1 MKSIKFLLSALVVSA
16 MFASCAK
23 DEMTVA
29 PENQIS
35 GAELL
40 GTNISVNFG
49 NGADTKITAEGA
61 WQETDKLGLGWLTT
75 NLQDELDANHM
86 FELGSNGIMTT
97 KGNVYKG
104 WHFGYYPF
112 SYMEQPGEKLQFVL
126 NPQQTEKGSKVERY
140 NSALYLTAREFLT
153 KKEHLDGNNQLIGV
167 TFDLFPVLK
176 TILVNV
182 TPDAKFTDNS
192 VLGDLNITS
201 VKIDVG
207 ANYGA
212 FPTGKVTIIPS
223 KLAQIQYDV
232 DEDTEEKVYNKT
244 KTQKEFY
251 KNLAE
256 VVTHDGWH
264 SEIASSTKSEDL
276 DLSGTQTLRIHTLPT
291 TITLVPDN
299 IKFIIKAENG
309 TFTVKYKNPKDLK
322 TGEKLTDVEKVN
334 NTAIEELVKAYAK
347 DGALSAYNFNEAGLY
362 REAKNF
368 NLTITPAMFDVD
380 FNQIDSEE
388 AWNHAVAVA
397 NALGLTEKQ
406 LKNEPFTIVNDKDGK
421 PWSFKDVDGDGQLVN
436 LPANK
441 IVVNGT
447 MNLGVDG
454 AWPAK
459 GINAE
464 NAKVVVKEGVTLTV
478 AKGVT
483 LNSIVENNGT
493 IDVKEGAAVKTVNNE
508 NGRID
513 VVYGS
518 FVTLA
523 AGKEAGVIAYVV
535 TGNDKASEINEL
547 TEPTLNEKGFAYV
560 NTLVV
565 NDGITFDLS
574 MIDANTGTSYNP
586 ILGKG
591 LKRMDVTNFVLNGG
605 TVKADAFSYEKVANV
620 EVIGGS
626 SKIYNV
632 NVTGNLKVS
641 AGKVTIDAKEVSGY
655 KESVK
660 VGAID
665 NKAQVVVN
673 TDVYTSS
680 ISNPSGAKTTVKG
693 EKTVWYTTNYAQG
706 GTASGKILKLSAS
719 EGSSFNSTQTIDKTS
734 VSATDAVANGNLLHN
749 ALVSANGGTIFLP
762 AGKYD
767 LGTASAGKTQV
778 GPSANASLSTA
789 GFTIIGEEGTVIVAN
804 DRGLRFIGDVANE
817 TEVTFNLVNV
827 TVKSDNSQAI
837 YAKAYAKVN
846 LVNVTI
852 DSPNTTGAKSIIFD
866 TYSDANGKKGAT
878 ATINAFNVNVPSKTK
893 IEFLGAVGH
902 TNYFN
907 YSGGKNISDNSF
919 VVANGYP
926 STGANY
932 FVNGVALPETK

>member
-1 MKSIKFLLSALVVSA
+1 MKSIKFLLSALIISA

-23 DEMTVA
+23 EEMTVA
-29 PENQIS
+29 PENQIA

-49 NGADTKITAEGA
+49 KDADTKITAEGA
-61 WQETDKLGLGWLTT
+61 WQDTDKLGLGWLTT
-75 NLQDELDANHM
+75 TLQDELDANHM

-112 SYMEQPGEKLQFVL
+112 SYMEEPGAKLQFVL
-126 NPQQTEKGSKVERY
+126 NPQQTEKGSKEERY
-140 NSALYLTAREFLT
+140 NSALYLTAREYLT
-153 KKEHLDGNNQLIGV
+153 KKEHLDANNQLTGV
-167 TFDLFPVLK
+167 TFDMFPVLK

-182 TPDAKFTDNS
+182 TPDAKFTENS
-192 VLGDLNITS
+192 VLSDLNITS

-212 FPTGKVTIIPS
+212 FPTGKVTIYPS

-232 DEDTEEKVYNKT
+232 DEDTEEKVYNKA

-264 SEIASSTKSEDL
+264 SEISSSSKSEDL

-299 IKFIIKAENG
+299 IRFIVKAENG
-309 TFTVKYKNPKDLK
+309 SFTVKYKNPKDLK

-334 NTAIEELVKAYAK
+334 NAAIEDFVKAYAK
-347 DGALSAYNFNEAGLY
+347 DGALSAYNFNEQGLY

-380 FNQIDSEE
+380 FTAIDSEE

-397 NALGLTEKQ
+397 NALGLSEKQ
-406 LKNEPFTIVNDKDGK
+406 LSTEPFTIVDGKDGK
-421 PWSFKDVDGDGQLVN
+421 PWSFVDVDGDGNLVN

-441 IVVNGT
+441 IVVKGT
-447 MNLGVDG
+447 MNLGKDG

-459 GINAE
+459 GIDATG
-464 NAKVVVKEGVTLTV
+464 ATVVVKEGVTLSV
-478 AKGVT
+478 AEGVT
-483 LNSIVENNGT
+483 LKSTVQNNGT
-493 IDVKEGAAVKTVNNE
+493 IDVKEGAKVETVDNE

-523 AGKEAGVIAYVV
+523 NGKEDGTIAYVV

-565 NDGITFDLS
+565 NEGITFDLS
-574 MIDANTGTSYNP
+574 MIDANSGTSYNP

-605 TVKADAFSYEKVANV
+605 VIKADPFSGETVANV
-620 EVIGGS
+620 EVLGGNAN
-626 SKIYNV
+626 KMVNV
-632 NVTGNLKVS
+632 NVTGTMKVS
-641 AGKVTIDAKEVSGY
+641 AGKITVDAKEVSGY

-660 VGAID
+660 VGTIV
-665 NKAQVVVN
+665 NNAQIVTN
-673 TDVYTSS
+673 TDIYTRN

-693 EKTVWYTTNYAQG
+693 EKTIWYTTNYVQG
-706 GTASGKILKLSAS
+706 GTASGKILKTRNFDGAFEKMVIL
-719 EGSSFNSTQTIDKTS
+719 EGIS
-734 VSATDAVANGNLLHN
+734 TDAVANGKELILKMR
-749 ALVSANGGTIFLP
+749 SAKAGATIFLP
-762 AGKYD
+762 KGEYD
-767 LGTASAGKTQV
+767 LTNWNNGDNNFGYCNQRCESLTLV
-778 GPSANASLSTA
+778 GES
-789 GFTIIGEEGTVIVAN
+789 GTVILAN
-804 DRGLRFIGDVANE
+804 NKGLRFYGDNVNKE
-817 TEVTFNLVNV
+817 EWEFTLVNI
-827 TVKSDNSQAI
+827 KI
-837 YAKAYAKVN
+837 KATTGFAVWARAFSKVN
-846 LVNVTI
+846 LINVVC
-852 DSPNTTGAKSIIFD
+852 DVPKNGNVIIYD
-866 TYSDANGKKGAT
+866 TASDGILSGNKGAY
-878 ATINAFNVNVPSKTK
+878 ATINAYNVTIPAKTT
-893 IEFLGAVGH
+893 IEFLAGSGEY
-902 TNYFN
+902 NYFN
-907 YSGGKNISDNSF
+907 YVGGNITDDVF
-919 VVANGYP
+919 VLHNEDVYP
-926 STGANY
+926 STGSNY
-932 FVNGVALPETK
+932 FVNGNPLAKTE

>member
-1 MKSIKFLLSALVVSA
+1 MKSIKFLLSALIISA

-23 DEMTVA
+23 EEMTVA
-29 PENQIS
+29 PENQIA

-49 NGADTKITAEGA
+49 KDADTKITAEGA
-61 WQETDKLGLGWLTT
+61 WQDTDKLGLGWLTT
-75 NLQDELDANHM
+75 TLQDELDANHM

-112 SYMEQPGEKLQFVL
+112 SYMEEPGAKLQFVL
-126 NPQQTEKGSKVERY
+126 NPQQTEKGSKEERY
-140 NSALYLTAREFLT
+140 NSALYLTAREYLT
-153 KKEHLDGNNQLIGV
+153 KKEHLDANNQLTGV
-167 TFDLFPVLK
+167 TFDMFPVLK

-182 TPDAKFTDNS
+182 TPDAKFTENS
-192 VLGDLNITS
+192 VLSDLNITS

-212 FPTGKVTIIPS
+212 FPTGKVTIYPS

-232 DEDTEEKVYNKT
+232 DEDTEEKVYNKA

-264 SEIASSTKSEDL
+264 SEISSSSKSEDL

-299 IKFIIKAENG
+299 IRFIVKAENG
-309 TFTVKYKNPKDLK
+309 SFTVKYKNPKDLK

-334 NTAIEELVKAYAK
+334 NAAIEDFVKAYAK
-347 DGALSAYNFNEAGLY
+347 DGALSAYNFNEQGLY

-380 FNQIDSEE
+380 FTAIDSEE

-406 LKNEPFTIVNDKDGK
+406 LSTEPFTIVNGKNGK
-421 PWSFKDVDGDGQLVN
+421 PWSFVDVDGDGNLVN

-447 MNLGVDG
+447 MNLGKDG

-459 GINAE
+459 GINATG
-464 NAKVVVKEGVTLTV
+464 ATVVVKEGVTLSV
-478 AKGVT
+478 AEGVT
-483 LNSIVENNGT
+483 LKSTVQNNGT
-493 IDVKEGAAVKTVNNE
+493 IDVKEGAKVETVDNE

-523 AGKEAGVIAYVV
+523 NGKEDGTIAYVV

-565 NDGITFDLS
+565 NEGITFDLS
-574 MIDANTGTSYNP
+574 MIDANSGTSYNP

-591 LKRMDVTNFVLNGG
+591 LERMDATNFVLNGG
-605 TVKADAFSYEKVANV
+605 TIKANPFSLEKVANV
-620 EVIGGS
+620 EVLGGS

-632 NVTGNLKVS
+632 NVTGTLKVS
-641 AGKVTIDAKEVSGY
+641 AGKVTIDAKEVSSY

-665 NKAQVVVN
+665 NNAQIVVN
-673 TDVYTSS
+673 TDVYTAS
-680 ISNPSGAKTTVKG
+680 ISNPSGAKTTVKN
-693 EKTVWYTTNYAQG
+693 EKTVWYTSNYAQG
-706 GTASGKILKLSAS
+706 GTASGKILKLNAS
-719 EGSSFNSTQTIDKTS
+719 QGTSFEKTVVVDS
-734 VSATDAVANGNLLHN
+734 KSLSATDNKANG
-749 ALVSANGGTIFLP
+749 LVLRKAVVDAQGGTIYLP
-762 AGKYD
+762 KGTYD
-767 LGTASAGKTQV
+767 LGTASAGLTQF
-778 GPSANASLSTA
+778 GPAANAALTTN

-817 TEVTFNLVNV
+817 TAITFNLVNV
-827 TVKSDNSQAI
+827 TVKSTNSQAI
-837 YAKAYAKVN
+837 YAKAYANVN
-846 LVNVTI
+846 LVNVI
-852 DSPNTTGAKSIIFD
+852 VDSPNTTGAKSIIFD
-866 TYSDANGKKGAT
+866 TYSDGKEGAS
-878 ATINAFNVNVPSKTK
+878 ATINAYNVNVPSKTK
-893 IEFLGAVGH
+893 IEFLGGVGH

-907 YSGGKNISDNSF
+907 YSGGKNITENSF

-932 FVNGVALPETK
+932 FVNGVALPKAK